1 MRKKVVDEM
10 KSFSHCPFYYCVIKT
25 QAQNRLR
32 QIYLLMKITRRF
44 EVKYSYLSLLSP
56 VQNSVTGLTLPH
68 GPRAS
73 HNGIAD

>member
-10 KSFSHCPFYYCVIKT
+10 ESFSHCPFYYCVIKT

-56 VQNSVTGLTLPH
+56 VQNSVTRLTLPY